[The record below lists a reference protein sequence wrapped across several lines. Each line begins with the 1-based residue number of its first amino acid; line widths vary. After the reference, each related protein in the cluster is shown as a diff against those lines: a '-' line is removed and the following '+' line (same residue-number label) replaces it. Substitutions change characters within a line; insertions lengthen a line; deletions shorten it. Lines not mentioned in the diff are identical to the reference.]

1 MSPHQHK
8 TIPLPTPASG
18 TASWNLIKISGRSVR
33 TSHTVPKSL
42 LLLLISLIP
51 FDNELQKCYNMDVLN
66 DVVYKRTTKR
76 RTIRKNRRQGQRSS
90 EEKEMWLPR
99 LSMSEPILS
108 NRKNGFSFL
117 IEKCHMPRRND
128 SFNGT
133 TGEASD

>member
-1 MSPHQHK
+1 MIGWLKQKLNVFSNE
-8 TIPLPTPASG
+8 TPTLLKQPDD
-18 TASWNLIKISGRSVR
+18 IKRIVR
-33 TSHTVPKSL
+33 TSDTVPKSL

>member
-1 MSPHQHK
+1 M
-8 TIPLPTPASG
+8 
-18 TASWNLIKISGRSVR
+18 
-33 TSHTVPKSL
+33 PKSL